1 MTVFHNTK
9 FKTLLFQDCW
19 WILLLSGRRGWLS
32 CNCNNNFNFSE
43 ATGKQQNNET
53 TCLSQIHFQNNDP
66 IVATEKKEEM
76 ISEDK
81 KSSLKIKSEE
91 SESRRTSVNYQL
103 ADDDHPDLQSIQNI
117 VANMTFS
124 AD

>member
-1 MTVFHNTK
+1 M
-9 FKTLLFQDCW
+9 
-19 WILLLSGRRGWLS
+19 
-32 CNCNNNFNFSE
+32 
-43 ATGKQQNNET
+43 
-53 TCLSQIHFQNNDP
+53 SQIHFQNNDP

-76 ISEDK
+76 INEDK

>member
-1 MTVFHNTK
+1 M
-9 FKTLLFQDCW
+9 
-19 WILLLSGRRGWLS
+19 
-32 CNCNNNFNFSE
+32 
-43 ATGKQQNNET
+43 
-53 TCLSQIHFQNNDP
+53 SQIHFQNNDP